1 MNNYKDMKME
11 KNDFICKIEKDELT
25 ITRYTRIRKSV
36 VIPEKIDGF
45 PVRVIGMDASFLRVL
60 LSPPVLKR

>member
-1 MNNYKDMKME
+1 ME